1 MKDFFR
7 KYKKLII
14 ILVIALIFVVA
25 LICLYNFFAPDY
37 KKSLYGNRLESIEKH
52 KVSSKMIDKI
62 EKNVKELEYIKSFNY
77 NLKGKIMN
85 FVIEVNAETSIK
97 ESKKVWDIII
107 EELEEKHMKY
117 YDIQVF
123 LIEKEESEVYPVIGY
138 KHKTSDEIIWTK

>member
-1 MKDFFR
+1 MKDFFM

-14 ILVIALIFVVA
+14 ILVITLIFVVA

-62 EKNVKELEYIKSFNY
+62 EKNIKELEYIKSFNY

-85 FVIEVNAETSIK
+85 FVIGVNDETSLK
-97 ESKKVWDIII
+97 DSKKVWDIIV
-107 EELEEKHMKY
+107 EELEEKHTEY